1 MKKHV
6 AVLVITRRMKCMF
19 AMLAISLAFYAVND
33 RAGAN
38 QSDVVA
44 PPAQLASLL
53 QQHCSQCHDKDAHS
67 GGLDFAALSFDLK
80 NRSIRDQ
87 WIRIHDRVEKG
98 EMPPKGS
105 VLPPAQRSELLKL
118 LSARIHS
125 ADLAEI
131 VATGRGPMRRLN
143 RDEYEQNLRDLLQLP
158 HLDIRDLLPADR
170 EAHHF
175 NKVSDTLDMSRV
187 QLMAYLDA
195 AEAALQ
201 QARVKSPQPPVAM
214 HYRAVGKQLSFVRA
228 ITGEKQSM
236 FFARNSVGIDS
247 NEKGDEADPTVEMA
261 MFRSPGWPYA
271 IFPKKLVTPAAGAY
285 RVRFSA
291 RAVLQLPGFVLKPAT
306 QPVPLT
312 FRSRRPTNHDIA
324 EDVKSVGGILDIQ
337 PNAQPG
343 VGVYETIVQL
353 GAGQTVEYGL
363 LGLPVPQP
371 DAQGITG
378 SYRFPPFP
386 AGGQPGIAFQW
397 MEVEGPLAPETWP
410 PASHQVLFDNLGVEV
425 KSANPT
431 QDAKRLLRRFIN
443 LAARQPVP
451 EEAVAKFE
459 QLTLSR
465 LNSGVPLAE
474 ALLAGY
480 KAFLCSDLFLYLRE
494 PLRTDDHFAIA
505 NRLSHFL
512 TDTRPDATL
521 TELARQGK
529 LRNVAVLRRET
540 ARLIAGDGFQRFV
553 THFTDYWLSL
563 RDLRRDDPDI
573 RLYPEYRLDDYL
585 VESMGL
591 ETRAFFTAMI
601 RENLPASTL
610 IAANFTFANDR
621 LAQHY
626 GLPPMPGSVLR
637 KVTLPQGSPY
647 GGLLTQASVL
657 KITSNGVTTSPVLRG
672 AWIMDRLIGQP
683 PSPPPPGVPAVEPD
697 IRGAKS
703 MRDLLALH
711 TKSASC
717 AACHAKFD
725 PVGLALE
732 NFDVMGRWRT
742 NYRGLET
749 GERISG
755 IDRSGHDFSY
765 TIANAVDAS
774 GQLADGRGF
783 QDVHALKA
791 IFKANPRQL
800 ARNLLHQ
807 FTLYATGTPVR
818 FADRREIESILDA
831 CAKDGYRVRDL
842 LHAVVQSNIFLG
854 QNGRVKKEVTQ

>member
-1 MKKHV
+1 MKNHV
-6 AVLVITRRMKCMF
+6 VASVITRRVKCTV
-19 AMLAISLAFYAVND
+19 AILAIVLALYAVND
-33 RAGAN
+33 RADAN
-38 QSDVVA
+38 QSAVAA

-67 GGLDFAALSFDLK
+67 GGLDLTALPFDLQD
-80 NRSIRDQ
+80 RSIRDQ
-87 WIRIHDRVEKG
+87 WIRVHDRVEKG

-105 VLPPAQRSELLKL
+105 GISATQRAEFVKL
-118 LSARIHS
+118 LNAQIYA

-131 VATGRGPMRRLN
+131 KASGRGPMRRLN

-175 NKVSDTLDMSRV
+175 NKVSETLDMSRV

-195 AEAALQ
+195 AEVALQ
-201 QARVKSPQPPVAM
+201 QAMVKTPQPPVAM

-247 NEKGDEADPTVEMA
+247 NEKGDEADPSVEMA

-271 IFPKKLVTPAAGAY
+271 IFPKKLVTPAAGTY

-291 RAVLQLPGFVLKPAT
+291 RAVLQQPGFVLKPAT

-337 PNAQPG
+337 PNAQPDA
-343 VGVYETIVQL
+343 GVYETIVQL

-386 AGGQPGIAFQW
+386 EGGQPGIAFHW

-410 PASHQVLFDNLGVEV
+410 SASHRVLFDNLGVEV

-431 QDAKRLLRRFIN
+431 QDAKRLVRRFIS

-465 LNSGVPLAE
+465 LNNGAPLAE

-480 KAFLCSDLFLYLRE
+480 KAFLCSDLFLYLPE
-494 PLRTDDHFAIA
+494 PKLANDHFAVA

-512 TDTRPDATL
+512 TDSRPDATL
-521 TELARQGK
+521 AELAQQGK
-529 LRNVAVLRRET
+529 LRNAAVLRRET
-540 ARLIAGDGFQRFV
+540 DRLIAGDSFKRFV

-585 VESMGL
+585 VESMGM
-591 ETRAFFTAMI
+591 ETRAFFTAMV
-601 RENLPASTL
+601 RENLPATTL
-610 IAANFTFANDR
+610 IDADFTFANDR
-621 LAQHY
+621 LARHY
-626 GLPPMPGSVLR
+626 GFTPLVGSALR

-647 GGLLTQASVL
+647 GGLLTQGSIL
-657 KITSNGVTTSPVLRG
+657 KITAHGVATSPVLRG
-672 AWIMDRLIGQP
+672 AWVMDHLIGQP
-683 PSPPPPGVPAVEPD
+683 PPPPPPGVPAVEPD

-703 MRDLLALH
+703 MRELLALH
-711 TKSASC
+711 TKSATC
-717 AACHAKFD
+717 ASCHAKFD

-749 GERISG
+749 GQRITG
-755 IDRSGHDFSY
+755 IDPSGHDFSY

-774 GQLADGRGF
+774 GQLADGRSF
-783 QDVHALKA
+783 NDVHALKA
-791 IFKANPRQL
+791 IFKSNPRQL

-807 FTLYATGTPVR
+807 FTVYATGTPVR
-818 FADRREIESILDA
+818 FADRREIETILDA
-831 CAKDGYRVRDL
+831 CAKDGYRVGDL
-842 LHAVVQSNIFLG
+842 LRALVQSKIFVGYTSGKL
-854 QNGRVKKEVTQ
+854 

>member
-291 RAVLQLPGFVLKPAT
+291 CAVLQLPGFVLKPAT

-371 DAQGITG
+371 DARGITG

-425 KSANPT
+425 KSADPT
-431 QDAKRLLRRFIN
+431 QDAKRLLRRFITS
-443 LAARQPVP
+443 AARESVP
-451 EEAVAKFE
+451 ETAMVKFE
-459 QLTLSR
+459 QLALSR
-465 LNSGVPLAE
+465 LNSGASLAD
-474 ALLAGY
+474 ALLSGY

-494 PLRTDDHFAIA
+494 PAQAADRFALA

-512 TDTRPDATL
+512 TDTRPDAAL
-521 TELARQGK
+521 MELARQGK
-529 LRNVAVLRRET
+529 LRNAAVLRRET
-540 ARLIAGDGFQRFV
+540 ERLIAGKGFDRFV
-553 THFTDYWLSL
+553 THFTDYWLNL
-563 RDLRRDDPDI
+563 R
-573 RLYPEYRLDDYL
+573 E
-585 VESMGL
+585 
-591 ETRAFFTAMI
+591 
-601 RENLPASTL
+601 
-610 IAANFTFANDR
+610 
-621 LAQHY
+621 
-626 GLPPMPGSVLR
+626 
-637 KVTLPQGSPY
+637 
-647 GGLLTQASVL
+647 
-657 KITSNGVTTSPVLRG
+657 
-672 AWIMDRLIGQP
+672 
-683 PSPPPPGVPAVEPD
+683 
-697 IRGAKS
+697 
-703 MRDLLALH
+703 
-711 TKSASC
+711 
-717 AACHAKFD
+717 
-725 PVGLALE
+725 
-732 NFDVMGRWRT
+732 
-742 NYRGLET
+742 
-749 GERISG
+749 
-755 IDRSGHDFSY
+755 
-765 TIANAVDAS
+765 
-774 GQLADGRGF
+774 
-783 QDVHALKA
+783 
-791 IFKANPRQL
+791 
-800 ARNLLHQ
+800 
-807 FTLYATGTPVR
+807 
-818 FADRREIESILDA
+818 
-831 CAKDGYRVRDL
+831 
-842 LHAVVQSNIFLG
+842 
-854 QNGRVKKEVTQ
+854 